1 MQMTKR
7 IVLFATGLLIV
18 AGAGCYNQTSEVV
31 SGDGFPKALEA
42 KVGTPCT
49 VQIRRDALGS
59 GHELPVPP
67 TTDVING
74 AQVSVSGTLEAV
86 HGSWIVLDTRDPR
99 RKHWIPAGSVL
110 LLSFNVEE
118 HP

>member
-7 IVLFATGLLIV
+7 IVVLAMGLLIV
-18 AGAGCYNQTSEVV
+18 GGAGCFNKGNQVV
-31 SGDGFPKALEA
+31 SDDGFPKALEP
-42 KVGTPCT
+42 KVGTSCT
-49 VQIRRDALGS
+49 VQFRRDALGS

-67 TTDVING
+67 LTNVING

-86 HGSWIVLDTRDPR
+86 HGSWIVLGTLNPR
-99 RKHWIPAGSVL
+99 RQHWIPVSSVL
-110 LLSFNVEE
+110 LLSFDVEE